1 MFKLRK
7 SKERGYTQLNW
18 LESWHTFSFDSYYDS
33 KHNHFESLR
42 VINEDTVAPKAG
54 FGTHQHKDM
63 EILTY
68 VLQGALEHKD
78 SLGSGSIIKPG
89 ELQRMSAG
97 TGIFHSEYNHSQNE
111 PVHLLQIW
119 IMPNRRDLTP
129 GYEQKQFD
137 IEYGAGWKLIASE
150 EGSGGS
156 LKIHQDVSVY
166 AAKIEPGEKLNYKV
180 NGQRGLWLQVAE
192 GNLQVNDNQM
202 SAGDGAAINEL
213 KSIEL
218 VSSQRSH
225 ILLFDLAAK

>member
-18 LESWHTFSFDSYYDS
+18 LESWHTFSFDSYYDPEYE
-33 KHNHFESLR
+33 HFASLR

-54 FGTHQHKDM
+54 FGTHPHQDM

-68 VLQGALEHKD
+68 VLQGVLEHKD
-78 SLGSGSIIKPG
+78 SLGNGSIIRTG

-97 TGIFHSEYNHSQNE
+97 TGIFHSEYNHSQDN

-119 IMPNRRDLTP
+119 IIPNRHGLIP

-137 IEYGAGWKLIASE
+137 IKYGAGWKLIASE
-150 EGSGGS
+150 QGSEGS
-156 LKIHQDVSVY
+156 LKIHQDAFVY
-166 AAKIEPGEKLNYKV
+166 ATKLESGENLAYNV
-180 NGQRGLWLQVAE
+180 DRQRAVWLQIAE
-192 GNLQVNDNQM
+192 GNLLVNDNQM
-202 SAGDGAAINEL
+202 SAGDGAAISEL
-213 KSIEL
+213 KSVEL
-218 VSSQRSH
+218 VSSASSH